1 MSALHNAVCC
11 MACCMLLCLLCILC
25 AAWHAVCC
33 SAVHC
38 AALSAPGRLAPLRD
52 AVADWPLLLLWLS
65 CRAGRWADEA
75 MPGWPLHRRGQ
86 LQVAVCRRSR
96 FYIRSRPKCC
106 LTAGQRLLRC
116 EAILG
121 CQTCDLLEEC
131 PPIPISLMASVP
143 GASQSLLNG
152 WGRHVLSSL
161 PRASHGSSGTPWTVY
176 CAACLGTAAG
186 TGLCRRR
193 CAALCASA
201 GTAQPAFP
209 TARGP
214 LPPTAA
220 GAWPGRPSEPQ
231 ALAGQAGAGSQPRAQ
246 AAEAACERRAD
257 CPSTGLGGR
266 LPGLSGKETC
276 TGCIECCI
284 ECCTVCCTVCNLLL
298 LHCNYAALCA
308 MCCCCTVCCIGCCT
322 VCCTVCNLLL
332 LLLTACCGGL

>member
-1 MSALHNAVCC
+1 MLCAALLCTV
-11 MACCMLLCLLCILC
+11 LLCLLCIMLC
-25 AAWHAVCC
+25 AAWHAACC
-33 SAVHC
+33 SVCSAYCVLHGMLC
-38 AALSAPGRLAPLRD
+38 AALLCAVLLCLAPGRLAPLRD

-86 LQVAVCRRSR
+86 LQVAVCRCSR

-121 CQTCDLLEEC
+121 CQTCDLVEEC
-131 PPIPISLMASVP
+131 QPIPISLPASVP

-161 PRASHGSSGTPWTVY
+161 PRASHGSSGTPWPVY

-257 CPSTGLGGR
+257 CPSTAGGQGR
-266 LPGLSGKETC
+266 Q
-276 TGCIECCI
+276 
-284 ECCTVCCTVCNLLL
+284 
-298 LHCNYAALCA
+298 A
-308 MCCCCTVCCIGCCT
+308 
-322 VCCTVCNLLL
+322 
-332 LLLTACCGGL
+332 